1 MMSHK
6 PPKAVGVFVTG
17 VDTGVGKT
25 TVAGALSAALRT
37 RGLRVGVMK
46 PAQTGSARGADGG
59 LSGDALFLARRSGC
73 ESAPDV
79 VNPYCFAE
87 PASPYH
93 AARNAGVELEPGK
106 IDAAYRELS
115 SSHDV
120 VIVEGA
126 GGIFTPFTREI
137 TMGGLARMLNLP
149 VIIASHPYL
158 GHINHTAVTALAVN
172 SLGLDMVGIIF
183 NRWKNDPATEP
194 DTKLIE
200 EMTGATV
207 LGGLP
212 FIEDTDNAQ
221 TIAGVFEA
229 SVDVESLIRRMAFA
243 VSDERRKD
251 IETKDKKYIWHPFT
265 QMKGW
270 MSEPATV
277 IQSGQGVTLR
287 DMDGAEYLDAFS
299 SYWCNIHGHGEPR
312 LARALTNQMGKIAHS
327 TFLGYS
333 NVPAVE
339 FAEELIAAAPDGLTR
354 VFYSDDG
361 STAVEAAIKMSYQ
374 YWRQVE
380 PGSQRRR
387 FLALSS
393 AYHGDTVGAMSVGG
407 IALYHDAFRDLLMDV
422 DFAPAPYCYRCP
434 MGLKRDECGLACA
447 KALEDKL
454 AEGAGTFCAM
464 IIEPLVQ
471 CPAGIITAPDGY
483 LKRVAAACAK
493 NEVLLIADEV
503 ATGFGRTGSMFACQR
518 EAVTPDIMAL
528 SKSITSG
535 TMPFAATLATEK
547 VFGAFLGDYAERK
560 TFFHGHTYT
569 GNQLGAALAL
579 ENLRLIKERGIVGQV
594 NEKAE
599 AIRPALESFR
609 QFEHV
614 GDVRQRGLIIG
625 VELVKDKAAKEPYPW
640 EDKIGARV
648 CQEAKRR
655 GLMARALGDVIP
667 LFPASSAKTAEIMK
681 MAAIL
686 RDSIIAVTGE

>member
-1 MMSHK
+1 MSPK
-6 PPKAVGVFVTG
+6 LTKAVGVFVTG

-25 TVAGALSAALRT
+25 VVAGALSAALRR

-46 PAQTGSARGADGG
+46 PAQTGADQSADGG
-59 LSGDALFLARRSGC
+59 LSGDALYLVRMSGC
-73 ESAPDV
+73 KSAPDV
-79 VNPYCFAE
+79 VNPYCFRE
-87 PASPYH
+87 PLSPYH
-93 AARNAGVELEPGK
+93 AAMKEGITADPAK
-106 IDAAYRELS
+106 IRSAYHELS

-120 VIVEGA
+120 VIVEGG

-137 TMGGLARMLNLP
+137 AMGGLARMLNLP
-149 VIIASHPYL
+149 VIIVSHPFL
-158 GHINHTAVTALAVN
+158 GHINHTAATVLAAQ
-172 SLGLDMVGIIF
+172 SMGLDVIGIIF
-183 NRWKNDPATEP
+183 SRWKNEPRAEP
-194 DTKLIE
+194 DTGLIE
-200 EMTGATV
+200 EMTGATA

-212 FIEDTDNAQ
+212 FISDTGDAQ

-229 SVDVESLIRRMAFA
+229 SVDVEALIRRMTLA
-243 VSDERRKD
+243 VSDERRK
-251 IETKDKKYIWHPFT
+251 ELEEKDKKHLWHPFT
-265 QMKGW
+265 QMKDW

-287 DMDGAEYLDAFS
+287 DMDGNEYLDAFS

-312 LARALTNQMGKIAHS
+312 LARALTRQMGKIAHS

-333 NVPAVE
+333 NIPAVE
-339 FAEELIAAAPDGLTR
+339 FAEELIGVAPDGLTR

-374 YWRQVE
+374 YCQQAE
-380 PGSQRRR
+380 PGSKRRR

-407 IALYHDAFRDLLMDV
+407 ISLYHEAFRDLLMDV
-422 DFAPAPYCYRCP
+422 QFAPAPYCYRCP
-434 MGLKRDECGLACA
+434 MGLKRDKCALACA
-447 KALEDKL
+447 GAVEEKL
-454 AEGAGTFCAM
+454 SSGAGTFCAM

-483 LKRVAAACAK
+483 LKRVADACAR
-493 NEVLLIADEV
+493 NGVLLIADEV
-503 ATGFGRTGSMFACQR
+503 ATGFGRTGTMFACQR
-518 EAVTPDIMAL
+518 EAVTPDIMAV

-579 ENLRLIKERGIVGQV
+579 ESLRLIKERGVVGQV

-599 AIRPALESFR
+599 ALRPVLESFR
-609 QFEHV
+609 QLKHV

-640 EDKIGARV
+640 EEKIGARV
-648 CQEAKRR
+648 CQEGKLR
-655 GLMARALGDVIP
+655 GLMARPLGGVIP
-667 LFPASSAKTAEIMK
+667 LFPAPSAKTAEIMK

>member
-1 MMSHK
+1 MSHK
-6 PPKAVGVFVTG
+6 RTKVAGVFVTG

-25 TVAGALSAALRT
+25 LVAGALSAALRA

-46 PAQTGSARGADGG
+46 PAQTGSSRAEDGG
-59 LSGDALFLARRSGC
+59 LSGDALFLARWSGC
-73 ESAPDV
+73 ESSPDV
-79 VNPYCFAE
+79 VNPYCFTE

-93 AARNAGVELEPGK
+93 AARNAGVELEPAK
-106 IDAAYRELS
+106 IVSAYRELS
-115 SSHDV
+115 ANHDI

-126 GGIFTPFTREI
+126 GGILTPFARDM
-137 TMGGLARMLNLP
+137 TMGGLARVLNLP
-149 VIIASHPYL
+149 VIIVSHPYL
-158 GHINHTAVTALAVN
+158 GHINHTAMTASAAN
-172 SLGLDMVGIIF
+172 SLGLDVMGIIF
-183 NRWKNDPATEP
+183 SIRVGEPVAEP
-194 DTKLIE
+194 DVELIE
-200 EMTGATV
+200 EMTGVKV

-212 FIEDTDNAQ
+212 FVPDTDDAQ
-221 TIAGVFEA
+221 TIASAFEA
-229 SVDVESLIRRMAFA
+229 SVDVESLIRRLTFA
-243 VSDERRKD
+243 VSNERRKA
-251 IETKDKKYIWHPFT
+251 IEDKDKKYIWHPFT
-265 QMKGW
+265 QMKDW

-277 IQSGQGVTLR
+277 IQSAQGVTLR
-287 DMDGAEYLDAFS
+287 DMDGGEYLDAFS

-312 LARALTNQMGKIAHS
+312 LARALTRQMGKVAHS

-339 FAEELIAAAPDGLTR
+339 FAEELIKAAPVGLTR

-361 STAVEAAIKMSYQ
+361 STAVETAIKMSYQ

-387 FLALSS
+387 FLSLSS

-407 IALYHDAFRDLLMDV
+407 IALYHETFRDLLMDA
-422 DFAPAPYCYRCP
+422 DFAPSPYCYRCP
-434 MGLKRDECGLACA
+434 MGLERDGCGLACA
-447 KALEDKL
+447 KAVEDKL

-483 LKRVAAACAK
+483 LKRVADACAA
-493 NEVLLIADEV
+493 NGVLLIADEV
-503 ATGFGRTGSMFACQR
+503 ATGFGRTGTMFACQR

-579 ENLRLIKERGIVGQV
+579 ESLRLIKERGIVGQV

-599 AIRPALESFR
+599 AIRPALEGLR
-609 QFEHV
+609 QLKHV
-614 GDVRQRGLIIG
+614 GDARQRGLIIG
-625 VELVKDKAAKEPYPW
+625 VELVKGKASKEPYPW

-648 CQEAKRR
+648 CHEAKLR
-655 GLMARALGDVIP
+655 GLMARPLGGIIP
-667 LFPASSAKTAEIMK
+667 LFPAPSAKTAEIMK

>member
-1 MMSHK
+1 MSHK
-6 PPKAVGVFVTG
+6 RPKTIGVFVTG
-17 VDTGVGKT
+17 VDTAVGKT
-25 TVAGALSAALRT
+25 VVAGALSAALRR

-46 PAQTGSARGADGG
+46 PVQTGSSRAEDGG
-59 LSGDALFLARRSGC
+59 LSGDALFLVRWSGC
-73 ESAPDV
+73 ESSPDV
-79 VNPYCFAE
+79 VNPYYFRE
-87 PASPYH
+87 PISPYH
-93 AARNAGVELEPGK
+93 AAMNEGVELEPVK
-106 IDAAYRELS
+106 IVSAYRELS
-115 SSHDV
+115 ANHDI

-126 GGIFTPFTREI
+126 GGILTPFTRDM

-149 VIIASHPYL
+149 LIIVSHPYL
-158 GHINHTAVTALAVN
+158 GHINHTAVTALAAN
-172 SLGLDMVGIIF
+172 SLGLDVMGIIF
-183 NRWKNDPATEP
+183 SIRVGEPVAEP
-194 DTKLIE
+194 DAGLIE
-200 EMTGATV
+200 EMTGVKV
-207 LGGLP
+207 LGVLP
-212 FIEDTDNAQ
+212 FLCGLINEDTLSY
-221 TIAGVFEA
+221 IFES
-229 SVDVESLIRRMAFA
+229 SVDVPALLDSLFSQA
-243 VSDERRKD
+243 SDERRKE
-251 IETKDKKYIWHPFT
+251 IERKDKKYLWHPFT
-265 QMKGW
+265 QMKDW

-277 IQSGQGVTLR
+277 IQSAQGVTLR
-287 DMDGAEYLDAFS
+287 DMDGGEYLDAFS

-312 LARALTNQMGKIAHS
+312 LARALSNQMGKIAHS

-339 FAEELIAAAPDGLTR
+339 FAEELIAVAPDGLTR

-387 FLALSS
+387 FLSLSS

-407 IALYHDAFRDLLMDV
+407 IALYHEKFRDLLMDV

-434 MGLKRDECGLACA
+434 MGLKRDGCALACA
-447 KALEDKL
+447 KAVEDKL
-454 AEGAGTFCAM
+454 VQGAGTFCAM

-483 LKRVAAACAK
+483 LKRVADACAATG
-493 NEVLLIADEV
+493 VLLIADEV
-503 ATGFGRTGSMFACQR
+503 ATGFGRTGTMFACQL

-579 ENLRLIKERGIVGQV
+579 ESLRLIKERGIVAQV

-599 AIRPALESFR
+599 AIRPALEGLR
-609 QFEHV
+609 QLKHV
-614 GDVRQRGLIIG
+614 GDTRQRGLIIG
-625 VELVKDKAAKEPYPW
+625 VELVKDKATKEPYPW

-648 CQEAKRR
+648 CQEAKLR
-655 GLMARALGDVIP
+655 GLMARPLGGVIP
-667 LFPASSAKTAEIMK
+667 LFPAPSAKTAEIMK

>member
-1 MMSHK
+1 MSHK
-6 PPKAVGVFVTG
+6 RPIATGVFVTG
-17 VDTGVGKT
+17 VDTGVGKSV
-25 TVAGALSAALRT
+25 VAGALSSALRA

-46 PAQTGSARGADGG
+46 PIQTGSARNADGG
-59 LSGDALFLARRSGC
+59 LSGDALFLARWSGC
-73 ESAPDV
+73 TAPPDV

-93 AARNAGVELEPGK
+93 SAMNAGVELEPGK
-106 IDAAYRELS
+106 IEAAYRQLAE
-115 SSHDV
+115 SHDV

-126 GGIFTPFTREI
+126 GGILTPFTRDV

-158 GHINHTAVTALAVN
+158 GHINHAAVTALAAN
-172 SLGLDMVGIIF
+172 SLGLDVAGIIF
-183 NRWKNDPATEP
+183 SIRVGEPVAEP
-194 DTKLIE
+194 DVELIE
-200 EMTGATV
+200 GMTGTKV
-207 LGGLP
+207 LGVLP
-212 FIEDTDNAQ
+212 FLCGEINGDTLPY
-221 TIAGVFEA
+221 IFES
-229 SVDVESLIRRMAFA
+229 SVDVAALLDLLFYTT
-243 VSDERRKD
+243 SDDRHRD
-251 IETKDKKYIWHPFT
+251 IEAKDKKYLWHPFT
-265 QMKGW
+265 QMKDW
-270 MSEPATV
+270 MNEPATV

-339 FAEELIAAAPDGLTR
+339 FAEELIAVAPDGLTR

-407 IALYHDAFRDLLMDV
+407 IALYHDTFRDLLMDA

-434 MGLKRDECGLACA
+434 MGLKRGDCGLACA
-447 KALEDKL
+447 KAVEDKL

-483 LKRVAAACAK
+483 LKRVAAACAA
-493 NEVLLIADEV
+493 NGVLLIADEV
-503 ATGFGRTGSMFACQR
+503 ATGFGRTGAMFACQR

-569 GNQLGAALAL
+569 GNQLGSALAL
-579 ENLRLIKERGIVGQV
+579 ESLRLIKERDIVGQV

-599 AIRPALESFR
+599 AIRPVLESFR
-609 QFEHV
+609 QLGHV

-625 VELVKDKAAKEPYPW
+625 VELVKDKATKEPYPW

-648 CQEAKRR
+648 CQEAKSR
-655 GLMARALGDVIP
+655 GLMARPLGDVIP
-667 LFPASSAKTAEIMK
+667 LFPAPSAKTAEIMQ

>member
-1 MMSHK
+1 MSHN
-6 PPKAVGVFVTG
+6 PRKAVGVFITG

-25 TVAGALSAALRT
+25 TVAGALSAALLE

-46 PAQTGSARGADGG
+46 PAQTGSARDADDG
-59 LSGDALFLARRSGC
+59 LSGDALFLARMSGC
-73 ESAPDV
+73 ESSPDV

-106 IDAAYRELS
+106 IVEAYRALS
-115 SSHDV
+115 ANHDV

-126 GGIFTPFTREI
+126 GGICTPFTRNV

-149 VIIASHPYL
+149 VIIVSHPYL
-158 GHINHTAVTALAVN
+158 GHINHTAVTALAAN
-172 SLGLDMVGIIF
+172 SLGIDVAGIIF
-183 NRWKNDPATEP
+183 SIRVGEAGAEP
-194 DTKLIE
+194 DVELIE
-200 EMTGATV
+200 EMTGAKV
-207 LGGLP
+207 LGVLP
-212 FIEDTDNAQ
+212 FLCGPIGGDILSN
-221 TIAGVFEA
+221 IFES
-229 SVDVESLIRRMAFA
+229 SVDVTTLLDRLFSQATGNRSKE
-243 VSDERRKD
+243 
-251 IETKDKKYIWHPFT
+251 IEAKDKKYIWHPFT

-270 MSEPATV
+270 LGEPATV
-277 IQSGQGVTLR
+277 IESGQGVTLR
-287 DMDGAEYLDAFS
+287 DMDGGEYLDAFS

-312 LARALTNQMGKIAHS
+312 LARALTRQMGKIAHS

-333 NVPAVE
+333 NIPAVE
-339 FAEELIAAAPDGLTR
+339 FAEELIQAAPGGLTR

-380 PGSQRRR
+380 PGSKRRR

-407 IALYHDAFRDLLMDV
+407 IDVYHAAFRDLLMDV

-434 MGLKRDECGLACA
+434 LGLKRDGCGLACA
-447 KALEDKL
+447 KAVEDKL
-454 AEGAGTFCAM
+454 SQDAGTFCAM

-483 LKRVAAACAK
+483 LKRVAEACAK
-493 NEVLLIADEV
+493 NGVLLIADEV
-503 ATGFGRTGSMFACQR
+503 ATGFGRTGTMFACQR
-518 EAVTPDIMAL
+518 EAVTPDIMVV

-547 VFGAFLGDYAERK
+547 VFEAFLGDHAERK

-579 ENLRLIKERGIVGQV
+579 ESLRLIKERGIVGQV

-599 AIRPALESFR
+599 AIQPALESFR
-609 QFEHV
+609 QLKHV

-625 VELVKDKAAKEPYPW
+625 VELVKDKATGEPYPW
-640 EDKIGARV
+640 EEKIGARV
-648 CQEAKRR
+648 CHEAKLR
-655 GLMARALGDVIP
+655 GLMARPLGGVIP
-667 LFPASSAKTAEIMK
+667 LFPAPSAKTSEIMK
-681 MAAIL
+681 MADIL
-686 RDSIIAVTGE
+686 RDSIIAVTGEQ

>member
-1 MMSHK
+1 M
-6 PPKAVGVFVTG
+6 TG

-25 TVAGALSAALRT
+25 VVAGALCATLRA
-37 RGLRVGVMK
+37 RGFRVGVMK
-46 PAQTGSARGADGG
+46 PAQTGSDRSPDGG
-59 LSGDALFLARRSGC
+59 LTGDALYLARMSGC
-73 ESAPDV
+73 KAAPDV
-79 VNPYCFAE
+79 VNPYCYRE

-93 AARNAGVELEPGK
+93 AAMKEGGTADPDK
-106 IDAAYRELS
+106 IREAYHALAA
-115 SSHDV
+115 SHDV

-126 GGIFTPFTREI
+126 GGIFTPFTREV

-149 VIIASHPYL
+149 VIIVSHPFL
-158 GHINHTAVTALAVN
+158 GHINHTAGSSLAAQGM
-172 SLGLDMVGIIF
+172 GLDVLGIIF
-183 NRWKNDPATEP
+183 NRWKNDQASEP
-194 DTKLIE
+194 DTGLIE
-200 EMTGATV
+200 EMTGVKV

-212 FIEDTDNAQ
+212 FVPDAGSAQNIEAL
-221 TIAGVFEA
+221 FEA
-229 SVDVESLIRRMAFA
+229 SVDVESLIRRLTFT
-243 VSDERRKD
+243 VSDERRRE
-251 IETKDKKYIWHPFT
+251 IEEKDKKYIWHPFT
-265 QMKGW
+265 QMKDW

-277 IQSGQGVTLR
+277 IESGQGVTLR
-287 DMDGAEYLDAFS
+287 DMGGAEYLDAFS

-312 LARALTNQMGKIAHS
+312 LVRALTKQMGKIAHS

-339 FAEELIAAAPDGLTR
+339 FAEELIKIAPDGLAR

-380 PGSQRRR
+380 PGSKRRR

-407 IALYHDAFRDLLMDV
+407 IDLYHETFRDLLMDV
-422 DFAPAPYCYRCP
+422 DFAPAPHCYRCP
-434 MGLKRDECGLACA
+434 MDLKRDDCGLACA
-447 KALEDKL
+447 KAVEDKL
-454 AEGAGTFCAM
+454 VEGAGTFCAM

-483 LKRVAAACAK
+483 LERVADACAK
-493 NEVLLIADEV
+493 NGVLLIADEV
-503 ATGFGRTGSMFACQR
+503 ATGFGRTGTMFACQR

-579 ENLRLIKERGIVGQV
+579 ESLRLIKERDVVGQV
-594 NEKAE
+594 NEKAA
-599 AIRPALESFR
+599 AIRPELESFR
-609 QFEHV
+609 QLKHV

-625 VELVKDKAAKEPYPW
+625 VELVKDKATREPYPW
-640 EDKIGARV
+640 KDKIGGRV
-648 CQEAKRR
+648 CQEAKLR
-655 GLMARALGDVIP
+655 GLMARPLGGVIP
-667 LFPASSAKTAEIMK
+667 LFPAPSAKTAEIMK
-681 MAAIL
+681 MASIL

>member
-1 MMSHK
+1 
-6 PPKAVGVFVTG
+6 
-17 VDTGVGKT
+17 
-25 TVAGALSAALRT
+25 
-37 RGLRVGVMK
+37 
-46 PAQTGSARGADGG
+46 
-59 LSGDALFLARRSGC
+59 
-73 ESAPDV
+73 
-79 VNPYCFAE
+79 
-87 PASPYH
+87 
-93 AARNAGVELEPGK
+93 
-106 IDAAYRELS
+106 
-115 SSHDV
+115 
-120 VIVEGA
+120 
-126 GGIFTPFTREI
+126 
-137 TMGGLARMLNLP
+137 
-149 VIIASHPYL
+149 
-158 GHINHTAVTALAVN
+158 
-172 SLGLDMVGIIF
+172 MVGIIF
-183 NRWKNDPATEP
+183 NRWKNDPATKP

-200 EMTGATV
+200 DMTGTKV
-207 LGGLP
+207 FGGLP

-229 SVDVESLIRRMAFA
+229 SVDVESLIRRMTFA

-265 QMKGW
+265 QMKDW
-270 MSEPATV
+270 MNEPATV
-277 IQSGQGVTLR
+277 IESGHGVTLR
-287 DMDGAEYLDAFS
+287 DMDGNEYLDAFS

-339 FAEELIAAAPDGLTR
+339 FAEELINSAPEGLTR

-374 YWRQVE
+374 YWRQAE
-380 PGSQRRR
+380 PGTKRRR

-407 IALYHDAFRDLLMDV
+407 IALYHDTFRDLLMDV

-434 MGLKRDECGLACA
+434 MGLKRDKCALACA
-447 KALEDKL
+447 KAVEDKL

-483 LKRVAAACAK
+483 LKRVAGACAI
-493 NEVLLIADEV
+493 NGVLLIADEV
-503 ATGFGRTGSMFACQR
+503 ATGFGRTGAMFACQR

-547 VFGAFLGDYAERK
+547 VFEAFLGDYAERK

-579 ENLRLIKERGIVGQV
+579 ESLRLIKERDIVGQV

-599 AIRPALESFR
+599 AIRPELESFR
-609 QFEHV
+609 QLKHV

-625 VELVKDKAAKEPYPW
+625 VELVKDKALKEPYPW

-648 CQEAKRR
+648 CREAKLR
-655 GLMARALGDVIP
+655 GLIARPLGDVIP
-667 LFPASSAKTAEIMK
+667 LFPAPAARTGEILK
-681 MAAIL
+681 MASIL

>member
-1 MMSHK
+1 MS
-6 PPKAVGVFVTG
+6 PKQSKAFGVFVTG

-25 TVAGALSAALRT
+25 TVAVTLAVALRA

-46 PAQTGSARGADGG
+46 PAQTGSARSADGG
-59 LSGDALFLARRSGC
+59 LSGDALFLARMSGC
-73 ESAPDV
+73 QSAPDV
-79 VNPYCFAE
+79 VNPYCFSE
-87 PASPYH
+87 PISPYH
-93 AARNAGVELEPGK
+93 AAMNAGVELEPGK
-106 IDAAYRELS
+106 IDAAYHELS
-115 SSHDV
+115 SNHDI

-126 GGIFTPFTREI
+126 GGIFTPFTRDM

-149 VIIASHPYL
+149 VIIVSHPYL
-158 GHINHTAVTALAVN
+158 GHINHTAVTALAAN
-172 SLGLDMVGIIF
+172 SLGLDVAGIIF
-183 NRWKNDPATEP
+183 SIRVGEPVAEP
-194 DTKLIE
+194 DVELIE
-200 EMTGATV
+200 DMTGAKV
-207 LGGLP
+207 LGVLP
-212 FIEDTDNAQ
+212 FLCGPIGGDAISYIFESNVDVTALLGRLFSPTTDNRSKE
-221 TIAGVFEA
+221 IEA
-229 SVDVESLIRRMAFA
+229 
-243 VSDERRKD
+243 
-251 IETKDKKYIWHPFT
+251 KDKKYIWHPFT
-265 QMKGW
+265 QMKDW

-277 IQSGQGVTLR
+277 IESGQGVTLR
-287 DMDGAEYLDAFS
+287 DVDGNEYLDAFS

-312 LARALTNQMGKIAHS
+312 LARALTRQMGKIAHS

-339 FAEELIAAAPDGLTR
+339 FAEELINSAPDGLTR

-374 YWRQVE
+374 YCQQTE
-380 PGSQRRR
+380 PGSKKRR

-407 IALYHDAFRDLLMDV
+407 IALYHAAFRDLLMDV
-422 DFAPAPYCYRCP
+422 EFAPAPYCYRCP
-434 MGLKRDECGLACA
+434 MDLKRDECGLACA
-447 KALEDKL
+447 GVVEEKL

-483 LKRVAAACAK
+483 LKKVADACAR
-493 NEVLLIADEV
+493 NGVLLIADEV
-503 ATGFGRTGSMFACQR
+503 ATGFGRTGTMFACQR
-518 EAVTPDIMAL
+518 ESVTPDIMTL

-535 TMPFAATLATEK
+535 TMPFAVTLATEK
-547 VFGAFLGDYAERK
+547 VFEAFLGDYAEQK

-579 ENLRLIKERGIVGQV
+579 ESLRLIKERGIVGQV

-599 AIRPALESFR
+599 AIRPVLERFR
-609 QFEHV
+609 ELNHV

-648 CQEAKRR
+648 CHEAKRR
-655 GLMARALGDVIP
+655 GLMARPLGGVIP
-667 LFPASSAKTAEIMK
+667 LFPAPSATTAQIMK